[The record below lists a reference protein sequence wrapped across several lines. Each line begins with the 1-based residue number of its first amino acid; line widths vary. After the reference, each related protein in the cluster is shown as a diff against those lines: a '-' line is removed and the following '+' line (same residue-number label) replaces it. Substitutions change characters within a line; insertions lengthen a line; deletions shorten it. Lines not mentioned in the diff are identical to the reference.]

1 MNAFLTH
8 VLINNTD
15 NSDHQ
20 LCNFILDGLTDYD
33 KMKVVLEQAI
43 YYSYLKV
50 TTGDNSVVEDISK
63 SVHSMYLQ
71 LKRFINTEN
80 KVHNDFYI
88 TGMETISSIL
98 NDKLT
103 RGNFDYSTVVA
114 IFSEKVEQTYYGNL
128 YVPTITKVFLD
139 IWCNMMTGWYNKDE
153 YPEGIMYDSALY
165 TPNVTTIKG
174 SNSQNTVTSY
184 RVAITLNPISI
195 KQFFFSGSPALCLA
209 CLFRNC
215 DFSEYNLNDI
225 PAIFSSFC
233 IDHSKYVMTNSPDVT
248 FVDVCFDMVTGS
260 SFTCKP
266 AGKDCIIDRE
276 PWIDCIRDMISNNRL
291 SPVLDGE
298 LFGELLARIGENSDL
313 VNYFK
318 KPITTITAT
327 EALAFRKSV
336 FAEFLTDKFAV
347 GLEALDDGESDKKK
361 DDSDDDDKSDD
372 ESDDK
377 DDSDTSEDNSDDS
390 TDDTD
395 SDDTDTDDQ
404 TDDDSSGTDTDTD
417 STDDTESS
425 QPAEDKP
432 AENVRPQIDPGKMLL
447 ELANPSDSMSDYI
460 YRETVSRRI
469 ASLLKNPP
477 ENAMPND
484 LLMLKR
490 WRSRWL
496 YLASIACLRD
506 FLTRVSLR
514 LSNV

>member
-8 VLINNTD
+8 ALINNTD
-15 NSDHQ
+15 NSANQ
-20 LCNFILDGLTDYD
+20 LCNFILDGLTEYD
-33 KMKVVLEQAI
+33 KMKVVLEQSI
-43 YYSYLKV
+43 YASYLLM
-50 TTGDNSVVEDISK
+50 TTGDSVVMDDLHK
-63 SVHSMYLQ
+63 SVHSLYLQ
-71 LKRFINTEN
+71 LKKSIHSQNYLEN
-80 KVHNDFYI
+80 DLYQI
-88 TGMETISSIL
+88 GISTIQHLANHSLDRSTL
-98 NDKLT
+98 NYNSLI
-103 RGNFDYSTVVA
+103 A
-114 IFSEKVEQTYYGNL
+114 IFSSKVNQTYYGNL

-139 IWCNMMTGWYNKDE
+139 IWRNMITGDYNKEE

-165 TPNVTTIKG
+165 TPNITMIKG
-174 SNSQNTVTSY
+174 SNSQNTITNH
-184 RVAITLNPISI
+184 RVAITLNPISV
-195 KQFFFSGSPALCLA
+195 KQYKFATTPTVCLS
-209 CLFRNC
+209 CLIRNY
-215 DFSEYNLNDI
+215 DLSELSVDNL

-260 SFTCKP
+260 SFTNNST
-266 AGKDCIIDRE
+266 GKNCIVDRE
-276 PWIDCIRDMISNNRL
+276 TWIDCIRDMISNNRL
-291 SPVLDGE
+291 KPVLDGE

-327 EALAFRKSV
+327 EALAFRSSV
-336 FAEFLTDKFAV
+336 FAEFLTDKFAL
-347 GLEALDDGESDKKK
+347 GLEAFDEGEK
-361 DDSDDDDKSDD
+361 DESEETDD
-372 ESDDK
+372 ENTDEKSEE
-377 DDSDTSEDNSDDS
+377 EDNSEDS
-390 TDDTD
+390 TNEEDAADETGEDTD
-395 SDDTDTDDQ
+395 LAENNSEEVE
-404 TDDDSSGTDTDTD
+404 
-417 STDDTESS
+417 STEN
-425 QPAEDKP
+425 QEEDKP

-447 ELANPSDSMSDYI
+447 ELANPTDSMSDYI

-469 ASLLKNPP
+469 ASLLRNPP

>member
-1 MNAFLTH
+1 MNVFLTH
-8 VLINNTD
+8 ALINNTD
-15 NSDHQ
+15 NSNHQ

-50 TTGDNSVVEDISK
+50 TTGDNSIVEDLNK
-63 SVHSMYLQ
+63 SVRSMYLQ
-71 LKRFINTEN
+71 LKRFISTEN
-80 KVHNDFYI
+80 KVNNAFYL
-88 TGMETISSIL
+88 TGMETISNIL
-98 NDKLT
+98 NDKLS
-103 RGNFDYSTVVA
+103 RANLDYSTLIA
-114 IFSEKVEQTYYGNL
+114 IFSSKVDQTYYGNL

-153 YPEGIMYDSALY
+153 YPEGVMFDSALY

-174 SNSQNTVTSY
+174 SNSQNTIATY

-195 KQFFFSGSPALCLA
+195 KQFFFGNSPAQCLS

-233 IDHSKYVMTNSPDVT
+233 IDHSKYVMTNSPNVT

-266 AGKDCIIDRE
+266 AGKDCIVDRDS
-276 PWIDCIRDMISNNRL
+276 WIDCLRDMISNNRL

-318 KPITTITAT
+318 KPITSITAT

-347 GLEALDDGESDKKK
+347 GLEALDDADKKK
-361 DDSDDDDKSDD
+361 DDSDDD
-372 ESDDK
+372 
-377 DDSDTSEDNSDDS
+377 TDN

-395 SDDTDTDDQ
+395 TTDDTNSDDTGTDDQ
-404 TDDDSSGTDTDTD
+404 TDNDADGTDLGTDDSTGMDM
-417 STDDTESS
+417 S
-425 QPAEDKP
+425 QPVEDKP